1 MKTFRQ
7 YEKTLLEN
15 LIPKYIA
22 KSGDQDTA
30 GDILSQIRL
39 ECHNPFKLSCVVL
52 DDAGTA
58 VGFVT
63 ASIVMLPTGK
73 RVVIDHAYTPN
84 SGITPKIYT
93 MIEEKLGTEDIW
105 WITYRDPSAWI
116 RLFKKHGK
124 EIKLHGYLVR
134 RVMDVEKFTEM
145 KED

>member
-1 MKTFRQ
+1 M
-7 YEKTLLEN
+7 
-15 LIPKYIA
+15 
-22 KSGDQDTA
+22 
-30 GDILSQIRL
+30 
-39 ECHNPFKLSCVVL
+39 VL